1 VGKPGSP
8 MERLPAP
15 LCGRASHLRIGS
27 PGAAKHVPCWYPAL
41 YTREQDDL
49 LLRERELNAREQGTR
64 KAPTFSFP
72 FGRIISG
79 IVVVLGVVMVVW
91 AIGALDAPLKVLFNG
106 KVPTAYGC
114 ALFARL

>member
-1 VGKPGSP
+1 MCCAIFPSLPSRCSPRRRAPARSGRSQTVGKPGSP

-91 AIGALDAPLKVLFNG
+91 
-106 KVPTAYGC
+106 
-114 ALFARL
+114 